1 MSQANELEV
10 IVFEGDRI
18 VTYESESENE
28 STRSCYS
35 EEYYDEEDFEDNNI
49 IFDDNH
55 IWDSIPNLR
64 FRFRPEFWRW
74 TEGELRH
81 E

>member
-1 MSQANELEV
+1 MSQANEFEV
-10 IVFEGDRI
+10 IVFESDRI

-28 STRSCYS
+28 SSFSCNS
-35 EEYYDEEDFEDNNI
+35 EEYYEEDIEDETD

-55 IWDSIPNLR
+55 VWDLIPNMR
-64 FRFRPEFWRW
+64 FRFHPEFWRW
-74 TEGELRH
+74 AEGELRYD